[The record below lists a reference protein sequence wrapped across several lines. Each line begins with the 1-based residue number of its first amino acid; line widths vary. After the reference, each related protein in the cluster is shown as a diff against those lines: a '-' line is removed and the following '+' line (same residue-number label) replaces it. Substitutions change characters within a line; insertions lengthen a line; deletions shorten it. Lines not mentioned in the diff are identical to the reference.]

1 MTRQPPPHSH
11 VLQFMPQPLIG
22 CGREGWE
29 LVARGESGARV
40 RPGGWQKAL
49 HLPRDAHAGALAA
62 CQLGYPVTL
71 THRTRLLREP
81 SRCRTRRPSP
91 AGWSWPHGGP
101 RCRRCPVITKRQAL
115 TGESFNA
122 VTGGRCI
129 LWRRNGCHRTWQTQ
143 PERFKIPVR
152 RGLHDKDHP
161 PRRRMPG
168 PEHAMTSA
176 RRRWGRG
183 REHVAGGAAYRMVQ
197 DGTRRAVIATWP
209 GTDPAGAGV
218 VAGWVAFDLRGHCRG
233 RRARVRP
240 LPGRSLP
247 RPRVNPPRGGSPDRR
262 RPPGN
267 QPRALRRRSLTMPS
281 RTAPQPASSTSS
293 ASCSSSN
300 LPGSGVTSPG
310 CSPTGS
316 SPGRAASPG
325 RRSRRTGYGR

>member
-1 MTRQPPPHSH
+1 M
-11 VLQFMPQPLIG
+11 
-22 CGREGWE
+22 
-29 LVARGESGARV
+29 
-40 RPGGWQKAL
+40 
-49 HLPRDAHAGALAA
+49 
-62 CQLGYPVTL
+62 
-71 THRTRLLREP
+71 
-81 SRCRTRRPSP
+81 
-91 AGWSWPHGGP
+91 
-101 RCRRCPVITKRQAL
+101 ITKRQAL

-281 RTAPQPASSTSS
+281 RTAPATRQQHILGVLQQLQPARIRRYVTGLLTYRL
-293 ASCSSSN
+293 
-300 LPGSGVTSPG
+300 LPGSGSLPGSAEPQDRIWQVTVNATHG
-310 CSPTGS
+310 EMATAGWVTYDW
-316 SPGRAASPG
+316 RG
-325 RRSRRTGYGR
+325 RRGGRRCRYACYIDRTLARGGDLAYLDHARTPAAAMKLIADTHAGWLHQMPLSSASLKETNH